1 MKYYRQYKNFLQER
15 ILLIKEIQESLETR
29 REELSQQKQTK
40 FQLQQLEL
48 EQREKLRGNS
58 EKKKQLT

>member
-1 MKYYRQYKNFLQER
+1 
-15 ILLIKEIQESLETR
+15 LLIKEIQESLETR